1 MVSTERHRYVVAL
14 DFGTT
19 FTGKCMFFS
28 RKQITHILSGI
39 SHVNATK
46 TSIDDIQVIKNWPG
60 PSKEFSEVWKTPSK
74 IAYRSENLN
83 ARNLKEDAEEI
94 VWGYDVE
101 PGMISY
107 SWMKLHLDEATSIT
121 EYDDVSLAGLA
132 DSQGEGMLVLPH
144 NKSAIEVCTDYLTGV
159 YSYTLRELKRT
170 WGENIVHAT
179 PIDFWVTVPAT
190 WSDRAKDLTKTAA
203 LSAGF
208 ATRAGDRMFLI
219 TEPEA
224 AAVATL
230 SGLIGEGVENQLHP
244 GDGSM

>member
-107 SWMKLHLDEATSIT
+107 SWMKLYLDEATSIT

-132 DSQGEGMLVLPH
+132 DSQGEACWCSRTTSQLLRSARTTLPASIAILCGSS
-144 NKSAIEVCTDYLTGV
+144 SAL
-159 YSYTLRELKRT
+159 
-170 WGENIVHAT
+170 GERIS
-179 PIDFWVTVPAT
+179 F
-190 WSDRAKDLTKTAA
+190 
-203 LSAGF
+203 
-208 ATRAGDRMFLI
+208 TRRRS
-219 TEPEA
+219 T
-224 AAVATL
+224 
-230 SGLIGEGVENQLHP
+230 SG
-244 GDGSM
+244 